1 MIRRPP
7 RSTRTDTLF
16 PDTTLFRSLQGALL
30 REAFRLVESGC
41 VSAED
46 LDITVKDGLG
56 LRWSFMG
63 PFETIDLNA
72 PDGVQDYCKRY
83 GDMYESIAKEQTG
96 PGPWSPELVA
106 KIDQQRRELL
116 PSYEL
121 LKHGRAHVQT
131 PGTN

>member
-83 GDMYESIAKEQTG
+83 GDMYRSEEHTS
-96 PGPWSPELVA
+96 ELQSLMR
-106 KIDQQRRELL
+106 I
-116 PSYEL
+116 SYAVFC
-121 LKHGRAHVQT
+121 LKKKNNQKT
-131 PGTN
+131 TTKQ